1 LGRNTR
7 LVSTVAGTSVPD
19 RDGRSTETVTT
30 TLVIAVRV
38 LVVLSALSR

>member
-30 TLVIAVRV
+30 TLATAVREA
-38 LVVLSALSR
+38 VVVPELS